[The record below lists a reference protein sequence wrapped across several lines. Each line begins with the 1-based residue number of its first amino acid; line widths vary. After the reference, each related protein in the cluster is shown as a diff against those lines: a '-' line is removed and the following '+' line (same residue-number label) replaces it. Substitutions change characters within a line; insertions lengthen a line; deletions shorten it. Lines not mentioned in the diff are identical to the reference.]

1 MAARGSVAKEN
12 LIERF
17 KNALGEDYVGTEDGK
32 KFFFWSDENGE
43 RIQVAITMTV
53 PKTPLASTS
62 VMTEFAADS
71 VSAPKAEMGEDE
83 KATLDRLMKEL
94 GL

>member
-53 PKTPLASTS
+53 PKTPLAST
-62 VMTEFAADS
+62 MTEFAADS
-71 VSAPKAEMGEDE
+71 VFAPKAEMGEDE